1 MLNSLISKES
11 LTAFFEGASE
21 ALDISETLSQRAED
35 KYKAIGRWL
44 ERAESTVVKFQPHIY
59 PQGSIAL
66 GTVIRPVN
74 DSDEYDVDVVCVVSL
89 AKSSITQERLK
100 HLVGKEVADYAK
112 ANSMINP
119 VQEGKRCWTLNYAD
133 GAQFHM
139 DILPGIPEGGGLKLL
154 LESRQ
159 ISNEWVQHAISI
171 TDNTSRTYSQLTD
184 KWPSS
189 NPKGYALWFR
199 ERMKTQ
205 YDKRRKI
212 LAEAVRGKIEDVPE
226 YKIKTPLQRA
236 VQILKRHRD
245 IMFVKDLENKPISI
259 IISTLA
265 AHAYN
270 NEDNVADA
278 LYNIVGRMKQFVEN
292 RNGEGWVA
300 NPVNP
305 LENFA
310 DKWVQ
315 YPKRK
320 ENFFYWLRQVENDF
334 STAVSIA
341 GGIQQLANTLQPRLG
356 SRIINEAVEHT
367 NKNLASKNFINKTID
382 GIKSLFQVPHCQR
395 LLWTFRPQFL
405 AEISGRVSEKG
416 SWRSF
421 QSNCSALP
429 KGCSLSFST
438 KTNAPEPYDVYW
450 QVVNT
455 GEEASRVNQLRG
467 KIFPAKAAG
476 RGGLIQDEETSY
488 TGAHW
493 IECFIVKDGVCVA
506 RSGEYVVNIA

>member
-1 MLNSLISKES
+1 MLNSLITKES
-11 LTAFFEGASE
+11 LTAFFEGVSE
-21 ALDISETLSQRAED
+21 ALDISETLNQRAED
-35 KYKAIGRWL
+35 KYKAIGNWL

-119 VQEGKRCWTLNYAD
+119 VKEGKRCWTLNYAD

-139 DILPGIPEGGGLKLL
+139 DILPAIPEGGRLKLL

-171 TDNTSRTYSQLTD
+171 TDRTSRTYSQLTD
-184 KWPSS
+184 EWPSS
-189 NPKGYALWFR
+189 NPTGYASWFR
-199 ERMKTQ
+199 ERMRVQ
-205 YDKRRKI
+205 YDKRRQI

-245 IMFVKDLENKPISI
+245 IMFEKDLDNKPISI
-259 IISTLA
+259 IITTLA

-270 NEDNVADA
+270 DEDNVADA
-278 LYNIVGRMKQFVEN
+278 LYNIVGRMKLFVEN
-292 RNGEGWVA
+292 RNSEWWVA

-310 DKWVQ
+310 DKWVR
-315 YPKRK
+315 YPALNTK
-320 ENFFYWLRQVENDF
+320 FFSWLRQVEGDF
-334 STAVSIA
+334 GTAVNSA
-341 GGIQQLANTLQPRLG
+341 GGIQQLANNLQPRLG
-356 SRIINEAVEHT
+356 SRVINEGLRQAEL
-367 NKNLASKNFINKTID
+367 KKPILKKTIERLQN
-382 GIKSLFQVPHCQR
+382 IFQVPHRQG
-395 LLWTFRPQFL
+395 LLWTFRPQFKATL
-405 AEISGRVSEKG
+405 SGRVRRNG
-416 SWRSF
+416 SLYPF
-421 QSNCSALP
+421 QSDCPPLP
-429 KGCSLSFST
+429 KGCDLSFLAT
-438 KTNAPEPYDVYW
+438 TDTPEPYVVYW
-450 QVVNT
+450 QIVNT
-455 GEEASRVNQLRG
+455 GEEARSVNQLRG
-467 KIFPAKAAG
+467 KIYPSNAAG
-476 RGGLIQDEETSY
+476 KGGLIQNEGTAY
-488 TGAHW
+488 TGTHW
-493 IECFIVKDGVCVA
+493 IECFIVKNGICVA